1 MKRLSILLAAASLL
15 VAIAGCQKEPAG
27 NENAESAKAYAE
39 LTISFANE
47 GTSKAPSADD
57 SGAYDNSNA
66 DEYAVKSAVL
76 YFVSTVDSKVASVH
90 KVQGNFTEK
99 KVGNDVYYTSE
110 IQNLKV
116 GTYRVY
122 AAINTVLSDDS
133 NMLNVAAGA
142 AESALIEL
150 LTTSDIPGASVP
162 STGIPMTSRKVSAVY
177 NSNNSVLYDQ
187 VEITSNNTKD
197 NPCPISLEMERSWA
211 KISYNVKNL
220 NNTYAVKDNRNKGSN
235 KIADIQLTGYQILNQ
250 TKKWNAFRQACSVD
264 NSYAVTKNGY
274 GFFNNGATLGYLY
287 DPEINLKTVAD
298 VKAASPAY
306 TLVDGSSA
314 NITSTSVGATQTLA
328 YTYENALYKD
338 AQLAGYVTTVRFT
351 AKITPVTVTG
361 TDTKDDKGT
370 PDESDDITLSVA
382 TTSTYTNLY
391 FYEDKFYADLGALN
405 FVEKLGVTESNYA
418 DFNVKKFVSG
428 VCYYDYYIKHF
439 DNGKNPTTV
448 PTPESEALLGVMEY
462 AIVRNNSY
470 VITVSEILAPG
481 NDVADEVD
489 AKTPVEQTTTYFQV
503 KLTIRPWVVRAQ
515 DAVLG

>member
-99 KVGNDVYYTSE
+99 KVDDDVYYTSM
-110 IQNLKV
+110 IQDLAV

-162 STGIPMTSRKVSAVY
+162 STGIPMTSRQVSAVY
-177 NSNNSVLYDQ
+177 NSNKSVLCDE

-274 GFFNNGATLGYLY
+274 GLFNNGAILGYLY

-298 VKAASPAY
+298 VKAALPAY
-306 TLVDGSSA
+306 TLVDGASA

-351 AKITPVTVTG
+351 ATITPVSVSKTKTENAGITTEVESVTTG
-361 TDTKDDKGT
+361 YTD
-370 PDESDDITLSVA
+370 
-382 TTSTYTNLY
+382 LY

-448 PTPESEALLGVMEY
+448 PTPASEELLGVMEY

>member
-1 MKRLSILLAAASLL
+1 MKRFYLLLAAVTLL
-15 VAIAGCQKEPAG
+15 AAIAGCQKEPVG

-57 SGAYDNSNA
+57 SESYDNSNA

-76 YFVSTVDSKVASVH
+76 YFVSDADDKVASVH

-133 NMLNVAAGA
+133 NMLNVAVGA

-162 STGIPMTSRKVSAVY
+162 STGIPMTSRQVSAVY
-177 NSNNSVLYDQ
+177 NSNKSVLCDE

-274 GFFNNGATLGYLY
+274 GLFNNGAILGYLY

-298 VKAASPAY
+298 VKAALPAY
-306 TLVDGSSA
+306 TLVDGASA

-351 AKITPVTVTG
+351 ATITPVSVSKTKTENAGITTEVESVTTG
-361 TDTKDDKGT
+361 YTD
-370 PDESDDITLSVA
+370 
-382 TTSTYTNLY
+382 LY

-481 NDVADEVD
+481 NDVANEVD
-489 AKTPVEQTTTYFQV
+489 ANTPVEQTTTYFQV

-515 DAVLG
+515 DAILG